1 MPEAYSI
8 PIKELAARMAAKGSA
23 GLPDELRTDRHL
35 ICNTPAA
42 IDFNSPGAQGF
53 GVKRAGLTIPG
64 SIMLLVSPACCG
76 RNTAA
81 LQGEGHYGERFAY
94 LELDEND
101 IVTGRHLAKIPAA
114 VRAFAE
120 SREEVPSV
128 VLICLTCVDALLGT
142 DMERVCRKA
151 EKTAGLPVRPCY
163 MYALTRES
171 IRPPMIAVR
180 ETIYGLLEPRKKRPA
195 QANLMGFFSPVAEN
209 SELRAFLRQ
218 AGIRKIGELASCHA
232 YADFQELAAA
242 NFNLVLSE
250 EASSAALQLE
260 KRLGIPSIRLQ
271 RLYEIDKISRQ
282 YQALSKIIG
291 ASPALTALADCRQ
304 RAEAA
309 VHDFCQQHDDAVIAI
324 GSRVN
329 ANPFE
334 LALAF
339 VRCGLTVRE
348 IFALPSTADS
358 FYIKRLAELSP
369 ATRIYSNLEPTILY
383 YEEDTSVTLALGA
396 DACTYHPQAQKLPW
410 NELVQP
416 FGYQAVESLFHAMTK
431 AMDHDAAVPLL
442 IKDSLTD
449 AKRPVTDGC
458 REKQDAAAETASYP
472 QAVFLAKILA
482 KETEAAEKN
491 EKLPTGLS
499 LALPPFAPDT
509 AGAASVL
516 FPLGG
521 LTVIVDA
528 GGCAGNICG
537 FDEPR
542 WQREDLEKRYP
553 AAKYPHR
560 QNVPAVFSAGLRD
573 MDAIMGRDDKLV
585 EKIADAAEK
594 IPAKFVG
601 LVSTPV
607 PAVIA
612 TDFRAL
618 CRMIENKTGL
628 PAIAAETDGTH
639 LYDEGAGKAYLALL
653 KKFATPSADKVNR
666 VNTLQSG
673 KRQGGEEQHD
683 EKSQPDKVGVLGLTP
698 LDFSPAAEKSLRA
711 AVTAAAEKTGSKAV
725 FFDRL
730 ADFCQ
735 AGSLQKVMVVSPSGL
750 KAARFLQRRCDIPI
764 ETELPRRF
772 LQDSCHDILQK
783 VRDAVKAQPQKSI
796 SILIVQQQILANNLR
811 RAILAELGHDDT
823 CVHVGSFFAMD
834 KQLQENGDCHFKGER
849 DFFAYLQ
856 ARPEAIV
863 LGDKILR
870 RALPP
875 EFTGTFIKL
884 PHFALSG
891 HYE

>member
-8 PIKELAARMAAKGSA
+8 PIKELAARLAEKGNA
-23 GLPDELRTDRHL
+23 GLPDELRTDKHL

-53 GVKRAGLTIPG
+53 GVKRAGLAIPE

-114 VRAFAE
+114 VKAFVK
-120 SREEVPSV
+120 SRVKKPSV

-142 DMERVCRKA
+142 DMERVCRRA
-151 EKTAGLPVRPCY
+151 EKEAQLPVRPCY

-171 IRPPMIAVR
+171 IRPPMVAVR

-195 QANLMGFFSPVAEN
+195 QANLLGFFSSIAEN
-209 SELRAFLRQ
+209 SELRTFLHQ
-218 AGIRKIGELASCHA
+218 AGIRKIGELAGCRT
-232 YADFQELAAA
+232 YAEFQELAAA

-250 EASSAALQLE
+250 EASPAAFQLE
-260 KRLGIPSIRLQ
+260 KRLGIPAIRLQ

-291 ASPALTALADCRQ
+291 ASPALTALTAERQ
-304 RAEAA
+304 KAEAA
-309 VHDFCQQHDDAVIAI
+309 VQAFCRQYPDTVLAI

-334 LALAF
+334 LALAL
-339 VRCGLTVRE
+339 VRHGLTVRE

-358 FYIKRLAELSP
+358 FYIKRLAKLSP
-369 ATRIYSNLEPTILY
+369 ATRIYSNLEPTMLY
-383 YEEDTSVTLALGA
+383 YEEDTSVALTLGA
-396 DACTYHPQAQKLPW
+396 DACTYHPQANKLPW

-416 FGYQAVESLFHAMTK
+416 FGYQAVESLFQSMSKIMNSDSAAPAMTK
-431 AMDHDAAVPLL
+431 G
-442 IKDSLTD
+442 SLTD
-449 AKRPVTDGC
+449 F
-458 REKQDAAAETASYP
+458 E
-472 QAVFLAKILA
+472 
-482 KETEAAEKN
+482 EKN
-491 EKLPTGLS
+491 PVSYTQSASLTKIFDEKDEKSEKAAGLPSGLS

-521 LTVIVDA
+521 FTVIVDA

-542 WQREDLEKRYP
+542 WQEEDLIERYGTASNGSQP
-553 AAKYPHR
+553 PK
-560 QNVPAVFSAGLRD
+560 VPAVFSAGLRD
-573 MDAIMGRDDKLV
+573 MDAIMGRDDRLV
-585 EKIADAAEK
+585 KKIVEAADK

-618 CRMIENKTGL
+618 CHMIEKKTGL

-653 KKFATPSADKVNR
+653 RKFALPSSAKTDTAASTDKKVSAVGAAPSTADNSEKKEDKS
-666 VNTLQSG
+666 QSG
-673 KRQGGEEQHD
+673 CL
-683 EKSQPDKVGVLGLTP
+683 GVLGLTP
-698 LDFSPAAEKSLRA
+698 LDFSPAEENALRSA
-711 AVTAAAEKTGSKAV
+711 LTAAAAKSGLKAV
-725 FFDRL
+725 FFDEF

-735 AGSLQKVMVVSPSGL
+735 AERLQKVLAVSMSGL
-750 KAARFLQRRCDIPI
+750 KAARWLQKKYSVEI
-764 ETELPRRF
+764 ETQLPRPF
-772 LQDSCHDILQK
+772 VQDFYRIILK
-783 VRDAVKAQPQKSI
+783 KALTLMEKQPEAPV
-796 SILIVQQQILANNLR
+796 LIVQQQILAGSLR
-811 RAILAELGHDDT
+811 EAILAELGHDDIHI
-823 CVHVGSFFAMD
+823 HVGSFFAMD
-834 KQLQENGDCHFKGER
+834 RQLQENGDCHFKGER

-856 ARPEAIV
+856 AHPEAIV

-870 RALPP
+870 RTLPP
-875 EFTGTFIKL
+875 DFAGSFINL